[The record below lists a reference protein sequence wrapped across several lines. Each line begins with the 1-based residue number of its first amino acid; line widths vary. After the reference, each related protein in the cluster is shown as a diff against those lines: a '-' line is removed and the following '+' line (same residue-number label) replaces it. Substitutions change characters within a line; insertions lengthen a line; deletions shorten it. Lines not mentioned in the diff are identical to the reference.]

1 MENSKPKKFLFIG
14 RTASGKSSIAKAVCE
29 KIGLK
34 QVKSYTTRPAR
45 PGETNENADHYF
57 VTKEE
62 FDLIMAEHLG
72 CVAAYTKINDFEYC
86 TTTDILDK
94 SDIYVIDPDGVN
106 TLKKNCGDKY
116 EFIEVYFRVPFL
128 LSCQRYQERGGNKS
142 RAEFVARYDS
152 EREQF
157 DKYEKEKSFQYHVL
171 NDGSFDESV
180 EKVCKFIKKEL
191 ENNI

>member
-1 MENSKPKKFLFIG
+1 MGNNKPKKFLFIG

-29 KIGLK
+29 KMGLK

-45 PGETNENADHYF
+45 PGEDNDNADHYF
-57 VTKEE
+57 ITKEE
-62 FDLIMAEHLG
+62 FDLIMSEHIDR
-72 CVAAYTKINDFEYC
+72 VAAYTKINDFEYC

-106 TLKKNCGDKY
+106 ILKTNCGDKY

-128 LSCQRYQERGGNKS
+128 LSCQRYKERGGDKS

-157 DKYEKEKSFQYHVL
+157 NRYEKEKSFQYHVL

-180 EKVCKFIKKEL
+180 EKVCKYIKKEL
-191 ENNI
+191 DV